1 MPTLQEQQ
9 KFERYRII
17 RWLGNG
23 TSGESYAAED
33 TILLRN
39 VTLKLIHPW
48 SALSDAARRQF
59 FREMQDISLLNHP
72 YIAQVLDYGE
82 IDGYLYVVRR
92 YVSSGSLLSNEG
104 RLGYRPPLANADAIR
119 YTTQLAQA
127 LEHIHT
133 QGYVHGALTFANV
146 LVLRPFNSEE
156 TPDVAPFLLAD
167 CGLANY
173 VRHFGQP
180 RSSILPASAAPEQSG
195 KRLTAASDQFAL
207 ATLCY
212 FWLSGRPPYLGAPDE
227 IQQLK
232 LKGTYPSLASLN
244 PHVPFEVDMVIRRA
258 LSMYPEERYPS
269 MQAFVNAFQATR
281 NKALTVTPL
290 PFSFPQLE
298 PIAEQQAIAQ
308 VDNPVSVE
316 LEPDVLFDAI
326 SLIDFERIPQTDPLA
341 LPEIALEQSD
351 AEPQPGPTP
360 EPSPTPAPQPNPEP
374 VPHPQPGPPPG
385 PQPDILPVPQTPPSP
400 LPTPVPEPL
409 PVPAPEPLPTP
420 APETLPQIEPD
431 IAQPL
436 PPAAPEPLTTLPTNS
451 AGESTLDSTQT
462 LSPIQETSSL
472 STPRLIITLLETEES
487 REVLVEHAEITF
499 GRAGSSDILL
509 EQDTLTSRHH
519 ALLKQ
524 EGQHYLLYDQRSA
537 NGVFV
542 NGQKLAS
549 ETGYALADG
558 DHIGIGNYEIIF
570 RTGEQ
575 RSINESNDTNQQTVT
590 TTDDGVEQCIPVAY
604 SE

>member
-23 TSGESYAAED
+23 TSGESYEAED
-33 TILLRN
+33 TILLRK

-104 RLGYRPPLANADAIR
+104 RLWYKPPLANADAIR

-156 TPDVAPFLLAD
+156 DADFAPFLLAD

-180 RSSILPASAAPEQSG
+180 RISILPVSAAPEQSG
-195 KRLTAASDQFAL
+195 KRLTATSDQFAL

-212 FWLSGRPPYLGAPDE
+212 FWLAGRPPYVGTPDE

-232 LKGTYPSLASLN
+232 LKGTFPSLASLN
-244 PHVPFEVDMVIRRA
+244 PHVSLEVDMVIRRA

-281 NKALTVTPL
+281 NKTLTVTPL

-298 PIAEQQAIAQ
+298 PIAEQRTIAQ
-308 VDNPVSVE
+308 VDNTARVE
-316 LEPDVLFDAI
+316 LEPDIQLNAASFI
-326 SLIDFERIPQTDPLA
+326 EFERIPQTDPLA
-341 LPEIALEQSD
+341 MLDIVLEQP
-351 AEPQPGPTP
+351 ATEPQPGPTLAP
-360 EPSPTPAPQPNPEP
+360 E
-374 VPHPQPGPPPG
+374 
-385 PQPDILPVPQTPPSP
+385 PDILPVPQTPPSP
-400 LPTPVPEPL
+400 LPTPAPEPL

-420 APETLPQIEPD
+420 APEPLPTPTPETLPQIEPD

-436 PPAAPEPLTTLPTNS
+436 PPAAPEPPTSLPTNPT
-451 AGESTLDSTQT
+451 GERTLDSAQT
-462 LSPIQETSSL
+462 LLPMPETPSL

-487 REVLVEHAEITF
+487 REVLVEQDEITL

-519 ALLKQ
+519 ALLKR

-549 ETGYALADG
+549 ETGYTLADG
-558 DHIGIGNYEIIF
+558 DHINIGNYEIIF
-570 RTGEQ
+570 RTGEK
-575 RSINESNDTNQQTVT
+575 NSNFTS
-590 TTDDGVEQCIPVAY
+590 DGNGQNVEAAPIV
-604 SE
+604 

>member
-23 TSGESYAAED
+23 TSGESYEAED
-33 TILLRN
+33 TILLRK

-92 YVSSGSLLSNEG
+92 YVSTGSLLSKEG
-104 RLGYRPPLANADAIR
+104 RRWYNPPLAITDAIR
-119 YTTQLAQA
+119 YTSQLAQA
-127 LEHIHT
+127 LGHIHM

-146 LVLRPFNSEE
+146 LVLQPFDSEQA
-156 TPDVAPFLLAD
+156 PDFAPFLLAD

-173 VRHFGQP
+173 IRHRGQP
-180 RSSILPASAAPEQSG
+180 RLSILPVTAAPEQNG
-195 KRLTAASDQFAL
+195 KQVTAASDQFAL

-212 FWLSGRPPYLGAPDE
+212 FWLTGRPPYLGTPAE
-227 IQQLK
+227 IEQLK
-232 LKGTYPSLASLN
+232 LKGTYPSLTSLN
-244 PHVPFEVDMVIRRA
+244 PRVPFEVDMVIRRA
-258 LSMYPEERYPS
+258 LSVYPEERYPA
-269 MQAFVNAFQATR
+269 MQAFTNAFQATR
-281 NKALTVTPL
+281 NKVLTVTPL

-298 PIAEQQAIAQ
+298 PIAEQRTIAQ
-308 VDNPVSVE
+308 MNNTESVE
-316 LEPDVLFDAI
+316 LEPDVLFDAAAPI
-326 SLIDFERIPQTDPLA
+326 EFERIPQTDPLA
-341 LPEIALEQSD
+341 MPDIVLEQQNADS
-351 AEPQPGPTP
+351 QPGPIP
-360 EPSPTPAPQPNPEP
+360 EPSPTPAPTPQPTPSPVSAPPP
-374 VPHPQPGPPPG
+374 VPQPE
-385 PQPDILPVPQTPPSP
+385 ILPIPQTPPSP
-400 LPTPVPEPL
+400 LPTPAPEPQ
-409 PVPAPEPLPTP
+409 PTPAPEPMPTP
-420 APETLPQIEPD
+420 MPETLPQIEPD

-436 PPAAPEPLTTLPTNS
+436 PPAAPEPPTTLPINPTGS
-451 AGESTLDSTQT
+451 SSTPDIAQPPSLA
-462 LSPIQETSSL
+462 PEAPSL
-472 STPRLIITLLETEES
+472 STPQIFITLLETEET
-487 REVLVEHAEITF
+487 REVLLENDEITF

-519 ALLKQ
+519 ALLKR
-524 EGQHYLLYDQRSA
+524 EGSHYLLYDQRSA

-542 NGQKLAS
+542 NGQKLTP
-549 ETGYALADG
+549 ETGYTLADG

-575 RSINESNDTNQQTVT
+575 NSIFESDSNEQN
-590 TTDDGVEQCIPVAY
+590 VEATPIM
-604 SE
+604 